1 MGAPAGAQPA
11 PQNKASTTGPIGRPR
26 GATGRSG
33 PGHDP
38 AGSCRWRPVGLMP
51 QVPDCAEEN
60 TGEGP
65 RGSLQVA
72 MARAASSASRL
83 LPLTERAG
91 ARGWTGPCEGSVRP
105 SLKRSLGVWFQ
116 PRRHPASRRRC
127 RSHQASS
134 VTRRTTPRLL
144 QPRPHWGRPLRAGGR
159 PEPAVHGH
167 RIPGTVSTPRASP
180 PCRGP
185 RAPASQGGREGRL
198 RRQTE
203 HSRLGAW
210 EPGSLGAW
218 QVLGEAPSPPGTGPP
233 SPAWG
238 EGESL
243 KEAPCL
249 KQLRT
254 FQRNERETKL
264 KGLGSLTT

>member
-1 MGAPAGAQPA
+1 
-11 PQNKASTTGPIGRPR
+11 
-26 GATGRSG
+26 
-33 PGHDP
+33 
-38 AGSCRWRPVGLMP
+38 MP
-51 QVPDCAEEN
+51 QVH

-167 RIPGTVSTPRASP
+167 RIPGTVSTPCASP

-185 RAPASQGGREGRL
+185 RAPASRGGREGRL

-210 EPGSLGAW
+210 EPGSLAGARRSSLSPRDGSPKPS
-218 QVLGEAPSPPGTGPP
+218 VGGRGILEGSTLSEAAADFP
-233 SPAWG
+233 
-238 EGESL
+238 E
-243 KEAPCL
+243 
-249 KQLRT
+249 KQTRNQT
-254 FQRNERETKL
+254 QRPWL
-264 KGLGSLTT
+264 PYDISGGKG